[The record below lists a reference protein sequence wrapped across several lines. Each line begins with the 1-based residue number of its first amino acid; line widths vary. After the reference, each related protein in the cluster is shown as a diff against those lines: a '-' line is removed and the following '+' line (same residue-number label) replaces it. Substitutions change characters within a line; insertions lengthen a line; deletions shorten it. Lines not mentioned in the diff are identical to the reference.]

1 MSVSSLSKMDLA
13 YLKCFLQDIVA
24 ENIQISVTLASEKDV
39 LLPLYYG
46 CYLIHFILY
55 SLSRLKRKIKR
66 AFTCSKK
73 PQIHNML
80 LSQNQ

>member
-13 YLKCFLQDIVA
+13 YLKCFFKEIVA
-24 ENIQISVTLASEKDV
+24 YIQISVTLASEKDV